1 MKILSLKTIV
11 FLSLWG
17 ILCGCGKDEI
27 PGDNPDKEVADPTGT
42 ILVSMRNENNG
53 KTAIAPK
60 DAGSFYIDKADN
72 FNGYGSYEFVT
83 LGQMKGLGNVTRIPA
98 DGWASQVAVR
108 PGYGYVAAYSGGN
121 SVVFTRLYVDSHMT
135 AVGGGIIGADVK
147 YQSPFSGAA
156 TKISLSQTDITLED
170 KNVQGN
176 VITISEPISYTL
188 SSDVNWLS
196 FSAKAASIT
205 VRASNNEEIGERN
218 GVLTVSSQGMDPVK
232 INVRQA
238 GKKAVITVLDLPDNK
253 INFNGLGSDTK
264 SIRINTNAKWVAST
278 ADSWCSVSPVSGE
291 VGNSTIQVKAS
302 ANSSG
307 AIRKTNVIIRSEDGK
322 TEVTIPVEQDIWF
335 SGGTGSAASPFQIRT
350 AAELDLIRKDNR
362 SEYHYELQNDIDL
375 SSYLASSTA
384 GWVPLVFTGS
394 LHGNGKK
401 ITGLWISSQENS
413 TGFIAY
419 NNGNINVE
427 NLGIELGSKGIVG
440 GQYTGGLIG
449 QANYTVLINNCY
461 VKGEIRSSAVSSVF
475 TGGLIGGANYY
486 TTITNSYTECTI
498 KANATTMNVGGLIGN
513 GYGLLTNCYV
523 SGKLA
528 QEAGYGNAIVKGIG
542 GSQRTNCYF
551 DSETTG
557 ATEEADCARTTEEMQ
572 QESTF
577 VGWDFSEVWQM
588 TSGGYPTL
596 KLLTGK

>member
-1 MKILSLKTIV
+1 MKILNLKTIV

-27 PGDNPDKEVADPTGT
+27 PGDNPEKEVDDPTGT

-60 DAGSFYIDKADN
+60 DAGSFYIDEADN
-72 FNGYGSYEFVT
+72 FKGYSSYEFVT

-98 DGWASQVAVR
+98 DGWAEQVAVR
-108 PGYGYVAAYSGGN
+108 PGYGYVAAYSGGS
-121 SVVFTRLYVDSHMT
+121 SVVFTRLYVDSYMT
-135 AVGGGIIGADVK
+135 AVGGGIIGAAVK
-147 YQSPFSGAA
+147 YQSPFSGTA
-156 TKISLSQTDITLED
+156 TKISLSQTDIILED
-170 KNVQGN
+170 KAVKES
-176 VITISEPISYTL
+176 VITISEPMSYTL
-188 SSDVNWLS
+188 SSDVSWLS
-196 FSAKAASIT
+196 SSARAASIT
-205 VRASNNEEIGERN
+205 IRASNNEEIGERS
-218 GVLTVSSQGMDPVK
+218 GVVTVSSQGMDPVK
-232 INVRQA
+232 INVKQA

-264 SIRINTNAKWVAST
+264 SFRINTNTKWVAST

-291 VGNSTIQVKAS
+291 VGNSNIQVKAS

-335 SGGTGSAASPFQIRT
+335 SGGNGSAASPFQIRT
-350 AAELDLIRKDNR
+350 AAELDLIRKAN
-362 SEYHYELQNDIDL
+362 SSQYHYELQNDIDMTSYL
-375 SSYLASSTA
+375 SSSST
-384 GWVPLVFTGS
+384 GWVPMIFSGS

-419 NNGNINVE
+419 GNGSINVE

-440 GQYTGGLIG
+440 GEYTGGLIG
-449 QANYTVLINNCY
+449 QANTTVTINNCY
-461 VKGEIRSSAVSSVF
+461 IIGEIRSSAVLKVEV
-475 TGGLIGGANYY
+475 GGLIGVAYDY
-486 TTITNSYTECTI
+486 ATITNSYTQCTI
-498 KANATTMNVGGLIGN
+498 KANATTMYVGGLVGN
-513 GYGLLTNCYV
+513 GYGLLTNCFA
-523 SGKLA
+523 SGKLT
-528 QEAGYGNAIVKGIG
+528 QEVGYGNAIVKGIG
-542 GSQRTNCYF
+542 GAQRTNCYF
-551 DSETTG
+551 DSESTG

-577 VGWDFSEVWQM
+577 VGWDFSEVWQIS
-588 TSGGYPTL
+588 SGGYPTL
-596 KLLTGK
+596 KPRSGK